1 MCSIKELIKAIT
13 AREAI
18 SLVAIIIALFVV
30 GYIQINF

>member
-1 MCSIKELIKAIT
+1 MFSIKELIKAIN

-18 SLVAIIIALFVV
+18 SLAAIIIAILAV